1 MRREMTDVERMLWD
15 HLRGG
20 QLLGLR
26 FRRQQVLAGFIV
38 DFYCHAAR
46 LMVEVE
52 VDGEVHAN
60 QADYD
65 SERDKALARRGLRVM
80 RFSKDDAL
88 TRLPD
93 VLAKIIAACCA
104 PDDAS

>member
-1 MRREMTDVERMLWD
+1 MRREMTDAERMLWD

-38 DFYCHAAR
+38 DCYCHAAR
-46 LMVEVE
+46 LVVE
-52 VDGEVHAN
+52 VDGGVHAN

-65 SERDKALARRGLRVM
+65 SERDKALAHMGLRVM
-80 RFSKDDAL
+80 RFSNDDAL

-93 VLAKIIAACCA
+93 VLAKIAACCA